1 MGMTVGGLGS
11 GLDTEG
17 MITKLMAI
25 EAAPLTQMQ
34 SKQAKASAKITA
46 WGTVK
51 NAVAEFQT
59 ATQAMQSATAFNS
72 LKGTSSDETVAS
84 VTTTSQ
90 SKAGS
95 ASIAVTQL
103 AQAGKTMLA
112 GTFTAGQTINSLST
126 PSNIT
131 LQFGKITPD
140 ATNGSGTGA
149 TFAPDSSVTSKTIT
163 IRANATLEQAV
174 QDINNAGVG
183 VSARTVSTPA
193 GLKVVV
199 ESTATGDKTDMQIF
213 TGPGI
218 LNGPGPNAFGVV
230 VGTVGANG
238 AALVYG
244 KDAQY
249 TIDDVPISSKTN
261 TITDALS
268 GSTITLKGVS
278 AAGKKA
284 NLTVATDTSGVKT
297 QLEAFVKA
305 YNDLDTTLRSVSAY
319 GVSPGKGQAPV
330 GGGELSGDATI
341 RAIQIEMRAMFN
353 QPIPGAPKGYSSMV
367 DIGVTFAK
375 DGKLSLDS
383 TKLNT
388 ALTNNPDGVR
398 QLLMGRAQ
406 FSQSGFTAIN
416 SNSLTKSGTST
427 IEVTSVPTKAKL
439 VGGAVAPIFLPPNL
453 TGGANV
459 LKLSIDGTPVTANL
473 ATSYGSAAAMAAG
486 MQTAINTSLPAA
498 RQVTVAYNSGKFQ
511 ITSGKTG
518 NTSKVEVLSGTTL
531 SPSFGLTVGST
542 ASGTALAGKIGGV
555 AALADDDSM
564 TLIGATGSGASGL
577 KIRVDTP
584 TLGSRGSVSFARGFA
599 YNMGDTLSRV
609 LSLNGPIE
617 TRKSSLNSDI
627 SRIDDQV
634 DRLNDKLVRT
644 ETTLRKQFTAMDL
657 TVGKYN
663 QLSTY
668 LDSQLK
674 ALTGS
679 SS

>member
-1 MGMTVGGLGS
+1 MGLTVGGLGS

-25 EAAPLTQMQ
+25 EAAPLTQLQ
-34 SKQAKASAKITA
+34 SKQVKASAKISA

-51 NAVAEFQT
+51 SAVAEFQT

-112 GTFTAGQTINSLST
+112 GTFTAGQTINTLST
-126 PSNIT
+126 ASTIT
-131 LQFGKITPD
+131 LQFGTI
-140 ATNGSGTGA
+140 TGA
-149 TFAPDSSVTSKTIT
+149 SGPTATFTPDSSVTAKVIN

-174 QDINNAGVG
+174 EDINKAAVG
-183 VSARTVSTPA
+183 VKARTVSTPA

-199 ESTATGDKTDMQIF
+199 ESLSTGGKTDMRIN
-213 TGPGI
+213 TGTGI
-218 LNGPGPNAFGVV
+218 LNSGSNAFGVDPTSV
-230 VGTVGANG
+230 GAVGTD
-238 AALVYG
+238 LVRG
-244 KDAQY
+244 QDAKY
-249 TIDDVPISSKTN
+249 TVDDVPISSKTN

-305 YNDLDTTLRSVSAY
+305 YNDLDTTLRSLSAY

-330 GGGELSGDATI
+330 GGGALSGDATI
-341 RAIQIEMRAMFN
+341 RAIQTEMRAMFN
-353 QPIPGAPKGYSSMV
+353 QAIPGAPKGYSSMV

-375 DGKLSLDS
+375 DGTLSLDS

-416 SNSLTKSGTST
+416 SNSLTKNGTST

-439 VGGAVAPIFLPPNL
+439 VGGAVAAPFPANL
-453 TGGANV
+453 TGANV
-459 LKLSIDGTPVTANL
+459 LKLSIDGTLVTANL

-498 RQVTVAYNSGKFQ
+498 RQVTVAYNAGKFE

-634 DRLNDKLVRT
+634 DRLNDKLVRM
-644 ETTLRKQFTAMDL
+644 ETTLRKQFTAMDS
-657 TVGKYN
+657 TVAKYN

>member
-1 MGMTVGGLGS
+1 MGLTVGGLGS
-11 GLDTEG
+11 GLDIEG

-25 EAAPLTQMQ
+25 EAAPLTQLQ
-34 SKQAKASAKITA
+34 SKQAKASTKISA

-51 NAVAEFQT
+51 SAVAAFQT

-112 GTFTAGQTINSLST
+112 GTFTAGQTINTLST
-126 PSNIT
+126 ASTIT
-131 LQFGKITPD
+131 LQFGTI
-140 ATNGSGTGA
+140 TGA
-149 TFAPDSSVTSKTIT
+149 SGPTATFTPDSSVTAKVIN

-174 QDINNAGVG
+174 EDINKAAVG
-183 VSARTVSTPA
+183 VTARTVSTPA

-199 ESTATGDKTDMQIF
+199 ESLSTGGKTDMRIN
-213 TGPGI
+213 TGTGI
-218 LNGPGPNAFGVV
+218 LNSGSNAFGVV
-230 VGTVGANG
+230 PTSVGAVGTD
-238 AALVYG
+238 LVHAQ
-244 KDAQY
+244 DAQY

-305 YNDLDTTLRSVSAY
+305 YNDLNTTLRSLSAY

-330 GGGELSGDATI
+330 GGGALSGDSTI

-353 QPIPGAPKGYSSMV
+353 QPVPGAPKGYSSMV

-375 DGKLSLDS
+375 DGTLSLDS
-383 TKLNT
+383 SKLST

-416 SNSLTKSGTST
+416 SNSLTKNGTST

-439 VGGAVAPIFLPPNL
+439 VGGAVAATFPANL
-453 TGGANV
+453 TGANV
-459 LKLSIDGTPVTANL
+459 LKLSIDGTLITANL

-486 MQTAINTSLPAA
+486 MQTAINTSLPAT
-498 RQVTVAYNSGKFQ
+498 RQVTVAYNSGKFE

-518 NTSKVEVLSGTTL
+518 NTSKVEVL
-531 SPSFGLTVGST
+531 
-542 ASGTALAGKIGGV
+542 
-555 AALADDDSM
+555 
-564 TLIGATGSGASGL
+564 
-577 KIRVDTP
+577 
-584 TLGSRGSVSFARGFA
+584 
-599 YNMGDTLSRV
+599 
-609 LSLNGPIE
+609 
-617 TRKSSLNSDI
+617 
-627 SRIDDQV
+627 
-634 DRLNDKLVRT
+634 
-644 ETTLRKQFTAMDL
+644 
-657 TVGKYN
+657 
-663 QLSTY
+663 
-668 LDSQLK
+668 
-674 ALTGS
+674 
-679 SS
+679 

>member
-1 MGMTVGGLGS
+1 MGLTVGGLGS

-25 EAAPLTQMQ
+25 EKAPLTQLE
-34 SKQAKASAKITA
+34 SKEVKAQAKISA

-51 NAVAEFQT
+51 SAVAEFQT

-112 GTFTAGQTINSLST
+112 GTFTAGQTINTLST
-126 PSNIT
+126 ASTIT
-131 LQFGKITPD
+131 LQFGTI
-140 ATNGSGTGA
+140 TGA
-149 TFAPDSSVTSKTIT
+149 SGPTATFTPDSSVTAKVIN

-174 QDINNAGVG
+174 EDINKAAVG
-183 VSARTVSTPA
+183 VTARTVSTPA

-199 ESTATGDKTDMQIF
+199 ESLSTGGKTDMRIN
-213 TGPGI
+213 TGTGI
-218 LNGPGPNAFGVV
+218 LNSGSNAFGVDPTSV
-230 VGTVGANG
+230 GAVGTD
-238 AALVYG
+238 LVHAQ
-244 KDAQY
+244 DAQY

-305 YNDLDTTLRSVSAY
+305 YNDLNTTLRSLSAY

-330 GGGELSGDATI
+330 GGGALSGDATI
-341 RAIQIEMRAMFN
+341 RAIQTEMRAMFN
-353 QPIPGAPKGYSSMV
+353 QAIPGAPKGYSSMV

-375 DGKLSLDS
+375 DGTLSLDS

-439 VGGAVAPIFLPPNL
+439 VGGAVAATFPANL
-453 TGGANV
+453 TGANV

-486 MQTAINTSLPAA
+486 MQTAINTSLPAT
-498 RQVTVAYNSGKFQ
+498 RQVTVAYNSGKFE

-584 TLGSRGSVSFARGFA
+584 TLGSRGTVSFARGFA
-599 YNMGDTLSRV
+599 YNLGDTLSRV

-617 TRKSSLNSDI
+617 TRKSALNSDI
-627 SRIDDQV
+627 SRINDQV
-634 DRLNDKLVRT
+634 DRLNDKLVRM
-644 ETTLRKQFTAMDL
+644 ETTLRKQFTAMDS

>member
-1 MGMTVGGLGS
+1 
-11 GLDTEG
+11 

-25 EAAPLTQMQ
+25 EAAPLAQL
-34 SKQAKASAKITA
+34 QAKEVKAQAKISA

-51 NAVAEFQT
+51 SAVATFQT

-103 AQAGKTMLA
+103 AQAGKATLLGSYASNSTVVNGATASTMTVYF
-112 GTFTAGQTINSLST
+112 GT
-126 PSNIT
+126 
-131 LQFGKITPD
+131 
-140 ATNGSGTGA
+140 TNGTVGAGA
-149 TFAPDSSVTSKTIT
+149 TFENDASVPPKTIT
-163 IRANATLEQAV
+163 IRANATLDQAV
-174 QDINNAGVG
+174 ADINGANAGVN
-183 VSARTVSTPA
+183 ARIVSTPT
-193 GLKVVV
+193 GKRVVI
-199 ESTATGDKTDMQIF
+199 ESASTGEKTDFRMLRSS
-213 TGPGI
+213 GI
-218 LNGPGPNAFGVV
+218 EANFAYDPTNNLS
-230 VGTVGANG
+230 VGND
-238 AALVYG
+238 LVRAQN
-244 KDAQY
+244 AQY

-305 YNDLDTTLRSVSAY
+305 YNDLDTTLRSLSAY
-319 GVSPGKGQAPV
+319 GVSPGKGQAPT
-330 GGGELSGDATI
+330 GGGALSGDATI
-341 RAIQIEMRAMFN
+341 RAIQTEMRAMFN
-353 QPIPGAPKGYSSMV
+353 QAIPGAPKGYSSMV

-375 DGKLSLDS
+375 DGTLSLDS

-439 VGGAVAPIFLPPNL
+439 VGSTVAATFPASL
-453 TGGANV
+453 TGANV

-473 ATSYGSAAAMAAG
+473 ATAYGSATAMAAG

-498 RQVTVAYNSGKFQ
+498 RQVTVAYNSGSGTFE

-584 TLGSRGSVSFARGFA
+584 TLGSRGTVSFARGFA
-599 YNMGDTLSRV
+599 YNLGDTLSRV

-634 DRLNDKLVRT
+634 DRLNDKLVRM
-644 ETTLRKQFTAMDL
+644 ETTLRKQFTAMDS

-668 LDSQLK
+668 LASQLK

>member
-1 MGMTVGGLGS
+1 MGLTVGGLGS

-25 EAAPLTQMQ
+25 EAAPLTQLQ
-34 SKQAKASAKITA
+34 SKQVKASAKISA

-51 NAVAEFQT
+51 SAVAEFQT

-112 GTFTAGQTINSLST
+112 GTFTAGQTINTLST
-126 PSNIT
+126 ASTIT
-131 LQFGKITPD
+131 LQFGTI
-140 ATNGSGTGA
+140 TGA
-149 TFAPDSSVTSKTIT
+149 SGPTATFTPDSSVTAKVIN

-174 QDINNAGVG
+174 EDINKAAVG
-183 VSARTVSTPA
+183 VTARTVSTPA

-199 ESTATGDKTDMQIF
+199 ESLSTGGKTDMQIN
-213 TGPGI
+213 TGTGI
-218 LNGPGPNAFGVV
+218 LNSGSNAFGVDPTSAGA
-230 VGTVGANG
+230 VGTD
-238 AALVYG
+238 LVHG
-244 KDAQY
+244 QDAKY
-249 TIDDVPISSKTN
+249 TVDDVPISSKTN

-305 YNDLDTTLRSVSAY
+305 YNELDKTLRSLSAY
-319 GVSPGKGQAPV
+319 GESPGKGQAPV
-330 GGGELSGDATI
+330 GGGALSGDSTI

-353 QPIPGAPKGYSSMV
+353 QAIPGAPKGYSSMV

-375 DGKLSLDS
+375 DGTLSLDS

-439 VGGAVAPIFLPPNL
+439 VGGAVAAPFPANL
-453 TGGANV
+453 TGANV
-459 LKLSIDGTPVTANL
+459 LKLSIDGTLVTANL

-498 RQVTVAYNSGKFQ
+498 RQVTVAYNAGKFE

-634 DRLNDKLVRT
+634 DRLNDKLVRM
-644 ETTLRKQFTAMDL
+644 ETTLRKQFTAMDS

-668 LDSQLK
+668 LASQLK

>member
-1 MGMTVGGLGS
+1 MGLTVGGLGS

-25 EAAPLTQMQ
+25 EAAPLTQLE
-34 SKQAKASAKITA
+34 SKEVKAQAKISA

-51 NAVAEFQT
+51 SAVAEFQT

-112 GTFTAGQTINSLST
+112 GTFTAGQTINTLST
-126 PSNIT
+126 ASTIT
-131 LQFGKITPD
+131 LQFGTI
-140 ATNGSGTGA
+140 TGA
-149 TFAPDSSVTSKTIT
+149 SGPTATFTPDSSVTAKVIN

-174 QDINNAGVG
+174 EDINKAAVG
-183 VSARTVSTPA
+183 VTARTVSTPA

-199 ESTATGDKTDMQIF
+199 ESLSTGGKTDMRIN
-213 TGPGI
+213 TGTGI
-218 LNGPGPNAFGVV
+218 LNSGSNAFGVDPTSV
-230 VGTVGANG
+230 GAVGTD
-238 AALVYG
+238 LVHAQ
-244 KDAQY
+244 DAQY

-305 YNDLDTTLRSVSAY
+305 YNDLDTTLRSLSAY
-319 GVSPGKGQAPV
+319 GVSPGKGQAPT
-330 GGGELSGDATI
+330 GGGALSGDATI
-341 RAIQIEMRAMFN
+341 RAIQTEMRAMFN
-353 QPIPGAPKGYSSMV
+353 QAIPGAPKGYSSMV

-383 TKLNT
+383 TKLST

-439 VGGAVAPIFLPPNL
+439 VGGAVAATFPANL
-453 TGGANV
+453 TGANV

-498 RQVTVAYNSGKFQ
+498 RQVTVAYNAGKFE

-542 ASGTALAGKIGGV
+542 VSGTSLAGKIGGV

-599 YNMGDTLSRV
+599 YNLGDTLSRV

-617 TRKSSLNSDI
+617 TRKSALNSDI
-627 SRIDDQV
+627 SRINDQV
-634 DRLNDKLVRT
+634 DRLNDKLVRM
-644 ETTLRKQFTAMDL
+644 ETTLRKQFTAMDS

>member
-1 MGMTVGGLGS
+1 MGLTVGGLGS

-25 EAAPLTQMQ
+25 EAAPLAQL
-34 SKQAKASAKITA
+34 QAKEVKAQAKISA

-51 NAVAEFQT
+51 SAVAAFQT

-126 PSNIT
+126 ASNIT

-149 TFAPDSSVTSKTIT
+149 TFASDSSVTSKTIT

-213 TGPGI
+213 TGAGI
-218 LNGPGPNAFGVV
+218 LNGANAFGVV
-230 VGTVGANG
+230 VGTPGANG

-305 YNDLDTTLRSVSAY
+305 YNELDKTLRSLSAY

-330 GGGELSGDATI
+330 GGGALSGDATI
-341 RAIQIEMRAMFN
+341 RAIQTEMRAMFN
-353 QPIPGAPKGYSSMV
+353 QAIPGAPKGYSSMV

-375 DGKLSLDS
+375 DGTLSLDS

-427 IEVTSVPTKAKL
+427 IEVTSVPIKAKL
-439 VGGAVAPIFLPPNL
+439 VGGAVTAPLPPNL
-453 TGGANV
+453 TGANV

-473 ATSYGSAAAMAAG
+473 ATSYGSPAAMAAG
-486 MQTAINTSLPAA
+486 MQTAINSSLPAA
-498 RQVTVAYNSGKFQ
+498 RQVTVEYNAVKFE

-599 YNMGDTLSRV
+599 YNLGDTLSRV

-617 TRKSSLNSDI
+617 TRKSALNSDI

-634 DRLNDKLVRT
+634 DRLNDKLVRM
-644 ETTLRKQFTAMDL
+644 ETTLRKQFTAMDS

>member
-1 MGMTVGGLGS
+1 MGLTVGGLGS

-25 EAAPLTQMQ
+25 EAAPLTQLQ
-34 SKQAKASAKITA
+34 SKQVKASTQISA

-51 NAVAEFQT
+51 SAVAAFQT

-84 VTTTSQ
+84 VATTSQ

-112 GTFTAGQTINSLST
+112 GTFTAGQTINSLATAST
-126 PSNIT
+126 IT
-131 LQFGKITPD
+131 LQFGTI
-140 ATNGSGTGA
+140 TGA
-149 TFAPDSSVTSKTIT
+149 SGPTATFTPDSSVTAKVIN

-174 QDINNAGVG
+174 EDINKAAVG
-183 VSARTVSTPA
+183 VTARTVSTPA

-199 ESTATGDKTDMQIF
+199 ESLSTGGKTDMRIN
-213 TGPGI
+213 TGTGI
-218 LNGPGPNAFGVV
+218 LNSGSNAFGVV
-230 VGTVGANG
+230 PTSVGAVGTD
-238 AALVYG
+238 LVHAQ
-244 KDAQY
+244 DAQY

-305 YNDLDTTLRSVSAY
+305 YNDLDTTLRSLSAY

-330 GGGELSGDATI
+330 GGGALSGDSTI

-353 QPIPGAPKGYSSMV
+353 QAIPGAPKGYSSMV

-383 TKLNT
+383 SKLST

-439 VGGAVAPIFLPPNL
+439 VGGAVAATFPANL
-453 TGGANV
+453 TGANV
-459 LKLSIDGTPVTANL
+459 LKLSIDGTLVTANL

-486 MQTAINTSLPAA
+486 MQTAINTSLPAT
-498 RQVTVAYNSGKFQ
+498 RQVTVAYNSGKFE

-555 AALADDDSM
+555 AALADDSSM
-564 TLIGATGSGASGL
+564 TLIGATGSGVSGL

-599 YNMGDTLSRV
+599 YNLGDTLSRV

-634 DRLNDKLVRT
+634 DRLNDKLVRM
-644 ETTLRKQFTAMDL
+644 ETTLRKQFTAMDS

-668 LDSQLK
+668 LASQLK

>member
-1 MGMTVGGLGS
+1 MGLTVGGLGS

-25 EAAPLTQMQ
+25 EAAPLTQLQ
-34 SKQAKASAKITA
+34 SKQAKASAEITA

-51 NAVAEFQT
+51 SAVATFQT

-140 ATNGSGTGA
+140 ATNGSGTDA

-199 ESTATGDKTDMQIF
+199 ESTATGDKTDMQIW
-213 TGPGI
+213 TGAGI
-218 LNGPGPNAFGVV
+218 LNGANAFGVV

-305 YNDLDTTLRSVSAY
+305 YNDLDTTLRSLSAY

-330 GGGELSGDATI
+330 GGGALSGDATI

-353 QPIPGAPKGYSSMV
+353 QAIPGAPKGYSSMV

-375 DGKLSLDS
+375 DGTLSLDS

-439 VGGAVAPIFLPPNL
+439 VGDPVAATFPATL
-453 TGGANV
+453 TGANV
-459 LKLSIDGTPVTANL
+459 LKLSIDGTLVTANL

-498 RQVTVAYNSGKFQ
+498 RQVTVAYNAGKFE

-634 DRLNDKLVRT
+634 DRLNDKLVRM
-644 ETTLRKQFTAMDL
+644 ETTLRKQFTAMDS

-663 QLSTY
+663 RLSTY
-668 LDSQLK
+668 LASQLK

>member
-1 MGMTVGGLGS
+1 MGLTVGGLGS
-11 GLDTEG
+11 GLDVEG
-17 MITKLMAI
+17 MITKLMKL
-25 EAAPLTQMQ
+25 EAAPLTQLN
-34 SKQAKASAKITA
+34 SKEVKAQAKISA

-51 NAVAEFQT
+51 SAVAAFQT

-90 SKAGS
+90 SKTGS

-112 GTFTAGQTINSLST
+112 GTFTAGQTINTLST
-126 PSNIT
+126 ASTIT
-131 LQFGKITPD
+131 LQFGTI
-140 ATNGSGTGA
+140 TGA
-149 TFAPDSSVTSKTIT
+149 SGPTATFTPDSSVTAKVIN

-174 QDINNAGVG
+174 EDINNAAVG
-183 VSARTVSTPA
+183 VTARTVSTPA

-199 ESTATGDKTDMQIF
+199 ESLSTGGKTDMRIN
-213 TGPGI
+213 TGTGI
-218 LNGPGPNAFGVV
+218 LNSGSNAFGVV
-230 VGTVGANG
+230 PTSAGAVGTD
-238 AALVYG
+238 LVHG
-244 KDAQY
+244 QDAQY

-305 YNDLDTTLRSVSAY
+305 YNDLNTTLRSLSAY
-319 GVSPGKGQAPV
+319 GVSPGKGQAPT
-330 GGGELSGDATI
+330 GGGALSGDATI
-341 RAIQIEMRAMFN
+341 RAIQTEMRAMFN
-353 QPIPGAPKGYSSMV
+353 QAIPGAPKGYSSMV

-375 DGKLSLDS
+375 DGTLSLDS
-383 TKLNT
+383 TKLST
-388 ALTNNPDGVR
+388 ALTNNSDGVR

-416 SNSLTKSGTST
+416 SNSLTKNGTST

-439 VGGAVAPIFLPPNL
+439 VGGAVAATFPANL
-453 TGGANV
+453 TGANV
-459 LKLSIDGTPVTANL
+459 LKLSIDGTLVTANL

-486 MQTAINTSLPAA
+486 MQTAINTSLPAT
-498 RQVTVAYNSGKFQ
+498 RQVTVAYNAGKFE

-531 SPSFGLTVGST
+531 SSSFGLTVGST
-542 ASGTALAGKIGGV
+542 ASGSALAGKIGGV

-599 YNMGDTLSRV
+599 YNLGDTLSRA

-627 SRIDDQV
+627 SRIEDQAA
-634 DRLNDKLVRT
+634 RLNDKLLRM
-644 ETTLRKQFTAMDL
+644 ETTLRKQFTAMDS

-668 LDSQLK
+668 LASQLK

>member
-1 MGMTVGGLGS
+1 MGLTVGGLGS

-25 EAAPLTQMQ
+25 EAAPLTQLQ
-34 SKQAKASAKITA
+34 SKQVKASAKISA

-51 NAVAEFQT
+51 SAVAEFQT

-112 GTFTAGQTINSLST
+112 GTFTAGQTINTLST
-126 PSNIT
+126 ASTIT
-131 LQFGKITPD
+131 LQFGTI
-140 ATNGSGTGA
+140 TGA
-149 TFAPDSSVTSKTIT
+149 SGPTATFTPDSSVTAKVIN

-174 QDINNAGVG
+174 EDINKAAVG
-183 VSARTVSTPA
+183 VKARTVSTPA

-199 ESTATGDKTDMQIF
+199 ESLSTGGKTDMRINTATG
-213 TGPGI
+213 I
-218 LNGPGPNAFGVV
+218 LNSGSNAFGVDPTSV
-230 VGTVGANG
+230 GAVGTD
-238 AALVYG
+238 LVHG
-244 KDAQY
+244 QDAKY
-249 TIDDVPISSKTN
+249 TVDDVPISSKTN
-261 TITDALS
+261 TITDALP

-305 YNDLDTTLRSVSAY
+305 YNELDKTLRSLSAY
-319 GVSPGKGQAPV
+319 GESPGKGQAPV
-330 GGGELSGDATI
+330 GGGALSGDSTI

-353 QPIPGAPKGYSSMV
+353 QAIPGAPKGYSSMV

-375 DGKLSLDS
+375 DGTLSLDS

-439 VGGAVAPIFLPPNL
+439 VGGAVAAPFPANL
-453 TGGANV
+453 TGANV
-459 LKLSIDGTPVTANL
+459 LKLSIDGTLVTANL

-498 RQVTVAYNSGKFQ
+498 RQVTVAYNAGKFE

-634 DRLNDKLVRT
+634 DRLNDKLVRM
-644 ETTLRKQFTAMDL
+644 ETTLRKQFTAMDS

-668 LDSQLK
+668 LASQLK

>member
-1 MGMTVGGLGS
+1 MGLTVGGLGS

-25 EAAPLTQMQ
+25 EAAPLTQLQ
-34 SKQAKASAKITA
+34 SKQAKASAKISA

-51 NAVAEFQT
+51 SAVAEFQT

-112 GTFTAGQTINSLST
+112 GTFTAGQTINTLST
-126 PSNIT
+126 ASTIT
-131 LQFGKITPD
+131 LQFGTI
-140 ATNGSGTGA
+140 TGA
-149 TFAPDSSVTSKTIT
+149 SGPTATFTPDSSVTAKVIN

-174 QDINNAGVG
+174 EDINKAAVG
-183 VSARTVSTPA
+183 VTARTVSTPA

-199 ESTATGDKTDMQIF
+199 ESLSTGGKTDMRIN
-213 TGPGI
+213 TGTGI
-218 LNGPGPNAFGVV
+218 LNSGSNAFGVDPTSV
-230 VGTVGANG
+230 GAVGTD
-238 AALVYG
+238 LVHG
-244 KDAQY
+244 QDAKY
-249 TIDDVPISSKTN
+249 TVDDVPISSKTN
-261 TITDALS
+261 TITDALP

-305 YNDLDTTLRSVSAY
+305 YNELDKTLRSLSAY
-319 GVSPGKGQAPV
+319 GESPGKGQAPV
-330 GGGELSGDATI
+330 GGGALSGDSTI
-341 RAIQIEMRAMFN
+341 RAIQTEMRAMFN
-353 QPIPGAPKGYSSMV
+353 QAIPGAPKGYSSMV

-375 DGKLSLDS
+375 DGTLSLDS

-439 VGGAVAPIFLPPNL
+439 VGGAVAATFPANL
-453 TGGANV
+453 TGANV
-459 LKLSIDGTPVTANL
+459 LKLSIDGTLVTANL

-498 RQVTVAYNSGKFQ
+498 RQVTVAYNAGKFE

-634 DRLNDKLVRT
+634 DRLNDKLVRM
-644 ETTLRKQFTAMDL
+644 ETTLRKQFTAMDS

>member
-1 MGMTVGGLGS
+1 
-11 GLDTEG
+11 
-17 MITKLMAI
+17 
-25 EAAPLTQMQ
+25 
-34 SKQAKASAKITA
+34 
-46 WGTVK
+46 
-51 NAVAEFQT
+51 
-59 ATQAMQSATAFNS
+59 
-72 LKGTSSDETVAS
+72 
-84 VTTTSQ
+84 
-90 SKAGS
+90 
-95 ASIAVTQL
+95 
-103 AQAGKTMLA
+103 
-112 GTFTAGQTINSLST
+112 
-126 PSNIT
+126 
-131 LQFGKITPD
+131 
-140 ATNGSGTGA
+140 
-149 TFAPDSSVTSKTIT
+149 
-163 IRANATLEQAV
+163 
-174 QDINNAGVG
+174 
-183 VSARTVSTPA
+183 
-193 GLKVVV
+193 
-199 ESTATGDKTDMQIF
+199 
-213 TGPGI
+213 
-218 LNGPGPNAFGVV
+218 
-230 VGTVGANG
+230 
-238 AALVYG
+238 VYG

-305 YNDLDTTLRSVSAY
+305 YNDLDTTLRSLSAY
-319 GVSPGKGQAPV
+319 GVSPGKGQAPT
-330 GGGELSGDATI
+330 GGGALSGDATI
-341 RAIQIEMRAMFN
+341 RAIQTEMRAMFN
-353 QPIPGAPKGYSSMV
+353 QAIPGAPKGYSSMV

-383 TKLNT
+383 TKLST

-439 VGGAVAPIFLPPNL
+439 VGGAVAAPFPTNL
-453 TGGANV
+453 TGANV
-459 LKLSIDGTPVTANL
+459 LKLSIDGTLVTANL
-473 ATSYGSAAAMAAG
+473 ATSYGTPAAMAAG
-486 MQTAINTSLPAA
+486 MQTAINTSLPAT
-498 RQVTVAYNSGKFQ
+498 RQVTVAYNSGKFE

-634 DRLNDKLVRT
+634 DRLNDKLVRM
-644 ETTLRKQFTAMDL
+644 ETTLRKQFTAMDS

-668 LDSQLK
+668 LASQLK

>member
-1 MGMTVGGLGS
+1 MGLTVGGLGS

-25 EAAPLTQMQ
+25 EAAPLTQLQ
-34 SKQAKASAKITA
+34 SKQAKASAKISA

-51 NAVAEFQT
+51 SAVATFQT

-213 TGPGI
+213 TGAGI
-218 LNGPGPNAFGVV
+218 LNHGANAFGVV

-305 YNDLDTTLRSVSAY
+305 YNDLDTTLRSLSAY

-330 GGGELSGDATI
+330 GGGALSGDATI

-353 QPIPGAPKGYSSMV
+353 QAIPGAPKGYSSMV

-375 DGKLSLDS
+375 DGTLSLDS

-439 VGGAVAPIFLPPNL
+439 VGGAVAATFPANL
-453 TGGANV
+453 TGANV
-459 LKLSIDGTPVTANL
+459 LKLSIDGTLVTANL

-486 MQTAINTSLPAA
+486 MQTAINTSLPAT
-498 RQVTVAYNSGKFQ
+498 RQVTVAYNSGKFE

-599 YNMGDTLSRV
+599 YNLGDTLSRV

-634 DRLNDKLVRT
+634 DRLNDKLVRM
-644 ETTLRKQFTAMDL
+644 ETTLRKQFTAMDS

-668 LDSQLK
+668 LASQLK

>member
-1 MGMTVGGLGS
+1 MGLTVGGLGS

-25 EAAPLTQMQ
+25 EAAPLTQLQ
-34 SKQAKASAKITA
+34 SKQAKASAKISA

-51 NAVAEFQT
+51 SAVAEFQT

-112 GTFTAGQTINSLST
+112 GTFTAGQTINTLST
-126 PSNIT
+126 ASTIT
-131 LQFGKITPD
+131 LQFGTI
-140 ATNGSGTGA
+140 TGA
-149 TFAPDSSVTSKTIT
+149 SGPTATFTPDSSVTAKVIN

-174 QDINNAGVG
+174 EDINKAAVG
-183 VSARTVSTPA
+183 VTARTVSTPA

-199 ESTATGDKTDMQIF
+199 ESLSTGGKTDMRIN
-213 TGPGI
+213 TGTGI
-218 LNGPGPNAFGVV
+218 LNSGSNAFGVDPTSAGA
-230 VGTVGANG
+230 VGTD
-238 AALVYG
+238 LVHG
-244 KDAQY
+244 QDAKY
-249 TIDDVPISSKTN
+249 TVDDVPISSKTN

-305 YNDLDTTLRSVSAY
+305 YNDLDTTLRSLSAY

-330 GGGELSGDATI
+330 GGGALSGDSTI
-341 RAIQIEMRAMFN
+341 RAIQTEMRAMFN
-353 QPIPGAPKGYSSMV
+353 QAIPGAPKGYSSMV

-375 DGKLSLDS
+375 DGTLSLDS

-439 VGGAVAPIFLPPNL
+439 VGGAVAAAFPANL
-453 TGGANV
+453 TGANV
-459 LKLSIDGTPVTANL
+459 LKLSIDGTLVTANL

-498 RQVTVAYNSGKFQ
+498 RQVTVAYNAGKFE

-564 TLIGATGSGASGL
+564 TLIGATGSGVSGL

-634 DRLNDKLVRT
+634 DRLNDKLVRM
-644 ETTLRKQFTAMDL
+644 ETTLRKQFTAMDS

>member
-1 MGMTVGGLGS
+1 MGLTVGGLGS
-11 GLDTEG
+11 GLDVEG
-17 MITKLMAI
+17 MITKLMKL
-25 EAAPLTQMQ
+25 EAAPLTQLN
-34 SKQAKASAKITA
+34 SKEVKAQAKISA

-51 NAVAEFQT
+51 SAVAAFQT

-112 GTFTAGQTINSLST
+112 GTFTAGQTINTLST
-126 PSNIT
+126 ASTIT
-131 LQFGKITPD
+131 LQFGTI
-140 ATNGSGTGA
+140 TGA
-149 TFAPDSSVTSKTIT
+149 SGPTATFTPDSSVTAKVIN

-174 QDINNAGVG
+174 EDINKAAVG
-183 VSARTVSTPA
+183 VTARTVSTPA

-199 ESTATGDKTDMQIF
+199 ESLSTGGKTDMRIN
-213 TGPGI
+213 TGVGI
-218 LNGPGPNAFGVV
+218 LNSGSNAFGVV
-230 VGTVGANG
+230 PTSAGAVGTD
-238 AALVYG
+238 LVHG
-244 KDAQY
+244 QDAQY

-305 YNDLDTTLRSVSAY
+305 YNDLNTTLRSLSAY
-319 GVSPGKGQAPV
+319 GVSSGKGQAPT
-330 GGGELSGDATI
+330 GGGALSGDATV
-341 RAIQIEMRAMFN
+341 RAIQTEMRAMFN
-353 QPIPGAPKGYSSMV
+353 QAIPGAPKGYSSMV

-375 DGKLSLDS
+375 DGTLSLDS
-383 TKLNT
+383 TKLST
-388 ALTNNPDGVR
+388 ALTNNSDGVR

-416 SNSLTKSGTST
+416 SNSLTKNGTST

-439 VGGAVAPIFLPPNL
+439 VGGAVAAAFPANL
-453 TGGANV
+453 TGANV
-459 LKLSIDGTPVTANL
+459 LKLSIDGTLVTANL

-486 MQTAINTSLPAA
+486 MQTAINTSLPAT
-498 RQVTVAYNSGKFQ
+498 RQVTVAYNAGKFE

-531 SPSFGLTVGST
+531 SSSFGLTVGST
-542 ASGTALAGKIGGV
+542 ASGSALAGKIGGV

-599 YNMGDTLSRV
+599 YNLGDTLSRA

-627 SRIDDQV
+627 SRIEDQAA
-634 DRLNDKLVRT
+634 RLNDKLLRM
-644 ETTLRKQFTAMDL
+644 ETTLRKQFTAMDS

-668 LDSQLK
+668 LASQLK

>member
-1 MGMTVGGLGS
+1 MGLTVGGLGS

-25 EAAPLTQMQ
+25 EAAPLTQLQ
-34 SKQAKASAKITA
+34 SKQAKASAKISA

-51 NAVAEFQT
+51 SAVATFQT

-112 GTFTAGQTINSLST
+112 GTFTAGQTINTLST
-126 PSNIT
+126 ASTIT
-131 LQFGKITPD
+131 LQFGTI
-140 ATNGSGTGA
+140 TGA
-149 TFAPDSSVTSKTIT
+149 SGPTATFTPDSSVTAKVIN

-174 QDINNAGVG
+174 EDINKAAVG
-183 VSARTVSTPA
+183 VTARTVSTPA

-199 ESTATGDKTDMQIF
+199 ESLSTGGKTDMRIN
-213 TGPGI
+213 TGAGI
-218 LNGPGPNAFGVV
+218 LNSGSNAFGVDPTSV
-230 VGTVGANG
+230 GAVGTD
-238 AALVYG
+238 LVHG
-244 KDAQY
+244 QDAKY
-249 TIDDVPISSKTN
+249 TVDDVPISSKTN

-305 YNDLDTTLRSVSAY
+305 YNDLDTTLRSLSAY

-330 GGGELSGDATI
+330 GGGALSGDSTI
-341 RAIQIEMRAMFN
+341 RAIQTEMRAMFN
-353 QPIPGAPKGYSSMV
+353 QAIPGAPKGYSSMV

-383 TKLNT
+383 SKLST

-416 SNSLTKSGTST
+416 SNSLTKNGTST

-439 VGGAVAPIFLPPNL
+439 VGGAVAATFPANL
-453 TGGANV
+453 TGANV
-459 LKLSIDGTPVTANL
+459 LKLSIDGTLVTANL

-486 MQTAINTSLPAA
+486 MQTAINTSLPAT
-498 RQVTVAYNSGKFQ
+498 RQVTVAYNSGKFE

-555 AALADDDSM
+555 AALADDSSM
-564 TLIGATGSGASGL
+564 TLIGATGSGVSGL

-599 YNMGDTLSRV
+599 YNLGDTLSRV

-634 DRLNDKLVRT
+634 DRLNDKLVRM
-644 ETTLRKQFTAMDL
+644 ETTLRKQFTAMDS

-668 LDSQLK
+668 LASQLK

>member
-1 MGMTVGGLGS
+1 M
-11 GLDTEG
+11 
-17 MITKLMAI
+17 
-25 EAAPLTQMQ
+25 
-34 SKQAKASAKITA
+34 
-46 WGTVK
+46 
-51 NAVAEFQT
+51 
-59 ATQAMQSATAFNS
+59 
-72 LKGTSSDETVAS
+72 
-84 VTTTSQ
+84 
-90 SKAGS
+90 
-95 ASIAVTQL
+95 
-103 AQAGKTMLA
+103 
-112 GTFTAGQTINSLST
+112 
-126 PSNIT
+126 
-131 LQFGKITPD
+131 
-140 ATNGSGTGA
+140 
-149 TFAPDSSVTSKTIT
+149 
-163 IRANATLEQAV
+163 
-174 QDINNAGVG
+174 
-183 VSARTVSTPA
+183 
-193 GLKVVV
+193 
-199 ESTATGDKTDMQIF
+199 
-213 TGPGI
+213 
-218 LNGPGPNAFGVV
+218 
-230 VGTVGANG
+230 
-238 AALVYG
+238 
-244 KDAQY
+244 
-249 TIDDVPISSKTN
+249 PISSKTN

-305 YNDLDTTLRSVSAY
+305 YNDLDTTLRSLSAY

-341 RAIQIEMRAMFN
+341 RAIQTEMRAMFN
-353 QPIPGAPKGYSSMV
+353 QAIPGAPKGYSSMV

-383 TKLNT
+383 TKLST

-439 VGGAVAPIFLPPNL
+439 VGGAVAPTSFPASL

-498 RQVTVAYNSGKFQ
+498 RQVTVAYNSGEFQ

-531 SPSFGLTVGST
+531 PPSFGLTVGLT

-634 DRLNDKLVRT
+634 DRLNDKLVRM
-644 ETTLRKQFTAMDL
+644 ETTLRKQFTAMDS

-668 LDSQLK
+668 LASQLK